1 MLDVRPM
8 PSAYLIEK
16 IKGSINSKNF
26 PELLLFVIIS
36 LNDKG
41 WDDLHPEHLSLILT
55 SLKEYKGGLLFNEII
70 MEILQINK
78 II

>member
-1 MLDVRPM
+1 M
-8 PSAYLIEK
+8 PSAYLIER
-16 IKGSINSKNF
+16 IKRSINSKNF

-36 LNDKG
+36 LNDTN

-55 SLKEYKGGLLFNEII
+55 ALKEYKGGLLFNEII